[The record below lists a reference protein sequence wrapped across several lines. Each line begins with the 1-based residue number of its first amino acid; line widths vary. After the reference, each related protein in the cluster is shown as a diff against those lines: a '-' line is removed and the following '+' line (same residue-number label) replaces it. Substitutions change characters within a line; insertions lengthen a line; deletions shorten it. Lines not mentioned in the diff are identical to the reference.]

1 LTEPFGPAE
10 FAARL
15 AVSRETMARLEAY
28 AALLTKWQHTL
39 NLVSYRSMT
48 HLWRRHML
56 DSAQLAKHLPK
67 PSEGLLDLGSGGG
80 FPGLVLAAMGVSG
93 IHLVEADRRKCV
105 FLREVVRSLELPVTV
120 HDCRIEELD
129 LTAPG
134 VITARALAPLP
145 ELLDMAY
152 RFIERSTCCIFL
164 KGAQLDGEIDAAK
177 AIWRFK
183 SRRLPSLSDPR
194 GSILMLNEVVRH
206 GPGS

>member
-1 LTEPFGPAE
+1 
-10 FAARL
+10 
-15 AVSRETMARLEAY
+15 MARLEAY
-28 AALLTKWQHTL
+28 AALLTKWQQIL
-39 NLVSYRSMT
+39 NLVSDRSMT
-48 HLWRRHML
+48 HLWCRHML
-56 DSAQLAKHLPK
+56 DSAQLAQHLPK
-67 PSEGLLDLGSGGG
+67 LEGGLLDLGSGGG

-105 FLREVVRSLELPVTV
+105 FLREVARSLELSVTV

-129 LTAPG
+129 LSAPD

-152 RFIERSTCCIFL
+152 RFIEPSTYCIFL
-164 KGAQLDGEIDAAK
+164 KGAQLEGEIEAAK

-206 GPGS
+206 GPDS